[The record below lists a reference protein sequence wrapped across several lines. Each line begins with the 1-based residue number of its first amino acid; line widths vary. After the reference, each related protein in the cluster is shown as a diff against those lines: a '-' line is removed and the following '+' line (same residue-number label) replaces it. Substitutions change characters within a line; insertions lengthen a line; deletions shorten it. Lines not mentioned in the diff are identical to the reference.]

1 MYQILTSFDIRMQS
15 YLQLMYQLATRDL
28 TSNSHDWHI
37 SHTPYETNLAIQIN
51 ILSDLPV
58 IFVCAMDSLIGSI
71 D

>member
-1 MYQILTSFDIRMQS
+1 
-15 YLQLMYQLATRDL
+15 MYQLATRDL

-51 ILSDLPV
+51 VLSDLPV